1 MKKNVLNYFTFVVW
15 QEGKYFV
22 SQCLNVDVSSFGKTY
37 DEAVKNLRE
46 AVNLYLEDAP
56 RGKMIKIEKPSI
68 LIEAMQHA

>member
-1 MKKNVLNYFTFVVW
+1 MKKNSLNYFTFVVW

-37 DEAVKNLRE
+37 DEAVKNLKE
-46 AVNLYLEDAP
+46 AVSLYLEDAP

-68 LIEAMQHA
+68 LIEAMQYA